1 MHFLWPVSHTD
12 ASFFGMS
19 IIEIYTGPF
28 CAYCI
33 RAKAL
38 LKRKELYF
46 TEYNIHTEQARRTEM
61 LERSGGARTI
71 PQIFINNRHIGG
83 SDELYAMER
92 SGELDIM
99 IRESKS
105 A

>member
-1 MHFLWPVSHTD
+1 M
-12 ASFFGMS
+12 
-19 IIEIYTGPF
+19 
-28 CAYCI
+28 
-33 RAKAL
+33 RAKSL
-38 LKRKELYF
+38 LKRKGLNF

-83 SDELYAMER
+83 SDELHAMER
-92 SGELDIM
+92 SGELESV
-99 IRESKS
+99 IRIRNNSL

>member
-1 MHFLWPVSHTD
+1 MP
-12 ASFFGMS
+12 
-19 IIEIYTGPF
+19 IIEIYTGPY
-28 CAYCI
+28 CAYCM
-33 RAKAL
+33 RAKSL
-38 LKRKELYF
+38 LKRKGLNF

-83 SDELYAMER
+83 SDELHAMER
-92 SGELDIM
+92 SGELESV
-99 IRESKS
+99 IRIRNNSL